1 MITVSFFHAPHIE
14 KEKQELI
21 HIKKKFSLIHTTDS
35 LINWVYNLGEM
46 KRLLTILILIFTLQ
60 TPSWAEELKESI
72 PEWFIKIPKTTDKI
86 MYARGTALSKNSQSS
101 KDEALIHALVEF
113 AEILDQKITQTIK
126 KVVTGEDIVKKTILK
141 YESGNLII
149 ICSMVEEDWDTLKCE
164 DNRDLF
170 NWSTLSGYTIEN
182 TETKQLANGDYR
194 SFILLKYPIDKAYKE
209 YSKLL
214 NLKDTP

>member
-1 MITVSFFHAPHIE
+1 MKKLLGILVLGLF
-14 KEKQELI
+14 LI
-21 HIKKKFSLIHTTDS
+21 
-35 LINWVYNLGEM
+35 
-46 KRLLTILILIFTLQ
+46 

-72 PEWFIKIPKTTDKI
+72 PEWFIKIQKTTDKI

-194 SFILLKYPIDKAYKE
+194 SFILLKYPVDKAYKE

-214 NLKDTP
+214 NLHDTP

>member
-1 MITVSFFHAPHIE
+1 M
-14 KEKQELI
+14 
-21 HIKKKFSLIHTTDS
+21 KK
-35 LINWVYNLGEM
+35 
-46 KRLLTILILIFTLQ
+46 LLVILILIFTLQ
-60 TPSWAEELKESI
+60 TSSWTEELKESI

-101 KDEALIHALVEF
+101 KDEALIHALVGF
-113 AEILDQKITQTIK
+113 TKNLALSISDLKITETIK
-126 KVVTGEDIVKKTILK
+126 QAGVGEDIVKKTIIK
-141 YESGNLII
+141 QESGNLITT
-149 ICSMVEEDWDTLKCE
+149 CSMVEEDWDTMKCE

-194 SFILLKYPIDKAYKE
+194 SFILLKYPVDKAYKE